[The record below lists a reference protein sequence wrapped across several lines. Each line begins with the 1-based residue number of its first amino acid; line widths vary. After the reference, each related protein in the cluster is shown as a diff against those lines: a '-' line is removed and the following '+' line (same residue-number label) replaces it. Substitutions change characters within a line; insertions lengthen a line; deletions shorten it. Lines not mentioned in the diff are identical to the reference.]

1 MKLTRRD
8 ALSGVAGTIAAA
20 SIGGRAEARQA
31 RIKRRM
37 VIPAVD
43 AFEDY
48 DGQFVFIDEPV
59 DADATE
65 VPVGECE
72 FASTWPAEETKVY
85 EGQLLDRRQEVPLAV
100 DLKVY
105 TNGNKAQ
112 IEPATHFIIQNTH
125 ACPGGYIGLEAESVP
140 RQALAGKPPGPT
152 VTGTA
157 TDGPGFGVIVGLG
170 SAASG
175 GVLAALRRLRKSE

>member
-1 MKLTRRD
+1 MTLTRRD
-8 ALSGVAGTIAAA
+8 ALSGVAGTIAAT
-20 SIGGRAEARQA
+20 SMVGRTEARQA

-37 VIPAVD
+37 VIPEVD
-43 AFEDY
+43 EFDDY

-65 VPVGECE
+65 VPVGQCE
-72 FASTWPAEETKVY
+72 FASTWPAEETQVY

-100 DLKVY
+100 ELKVY

-125 ACPGGYIGLEAESVP
+125 ACPGGYIGLEGESVR

-152 VTGTA
+152 VEGTA
-157 TDGPGFGVIVGLG
+157 SEGPGFAPLATLAGIIGAGL
-170 SAASG
+170 
-175 GVLAALRRLRKSE
+175 LTRLRRR